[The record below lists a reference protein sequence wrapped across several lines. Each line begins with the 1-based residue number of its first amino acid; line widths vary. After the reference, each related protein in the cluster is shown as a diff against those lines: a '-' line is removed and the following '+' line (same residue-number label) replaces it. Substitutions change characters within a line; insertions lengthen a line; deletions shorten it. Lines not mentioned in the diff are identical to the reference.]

1 MTPCRPLFAIALV
14 ALTAG
19 SVHASGIN
27 VAWNDCPAAGGTENV
42 LFNCNVNTGNNAL
55 VVSFVPPF
63 DLTDVLA
70 LQANVEIINEP
81 TFSICDPI
89 PPGGPSCY
97 PPLPSFWDM
106 QTGGCRSSG
115 IFASVNFQSPP
126 YDAGVC
132 QDMWQGQGVSG
143 SAYQVNVGGSNWNRF
158 QVVAA
163 VPAGIPVSASA
174 SAESYAFIVMINHV
188 KSTGTGAC
196 EGCCTPVT
204 LVCDYL
210 QLQYNAGADQVTL
223 TQPESRN
230 WATWNTGN
238 TACITPTRNRTWGGV
253 KALYR

>member
-1 MTPCRPLFAIALV
+1 MTACRPLFAFALA

-19 SVHASGIN
+19 AAHASGIN
-27 VAWNDCPAAGGTENV
+27 VAWNDCPAAGGIENV

-55 VVSFVPPF
+55 VVSFVPPI
-63 DLTDVLA
+63 DLSDITGI
-70 LQANVEIINEP
+70 QANVSIINEP

-106 QTGGCRSSG
+106 QTGGCRGSS
-115 IFASVNFQSPP
+115 ISTTPFFQVSPF
-126 YDAGVC
+126 DAGIC
-132 QDMWQGQGVSG
+132 QDMWQGQAVSG
-143 SAYQVNVGGSNWNRF
+143 SVYQVNVGGSNWNRL

-163 VPAGIPVSASA
+163 VPAGTPVSALA
-174 SAESYAFIVMINHV
+174 SAESYAFRVQINHL
-188 KSTGTGAC
+188 KSTGTGTC

-238 TACITPTRNRTWGGV
+238 TACLTPTHNRTWGSV